1 MIHVAAAAISD
12 VQGRVLVSKR
22 PEHVHQGGLW
32 EFPGGKLK
40 QDESIEEALVR
51 ELREELGIQLL
62 HNEPLIRIRHAYGDR
77 SVLLDFRRV
86 THYSGKVKGLEGQ
99 PLRWLYP
106 TEMEAETFPEA
117 DRPVITALQLPER
130 YLITGN
136 DVAQPSQFLRRLDTA
151 LEQGVGIVQLRAHW
165 LEDDLYRALLLASL
179 SRCHSMGA
187 KLLINRP
194 QGVLDWLG
202 EADGIHFT
210 ARQLMSCTRRPLNEG
225 LLGASCHSLH
235 ELQQVERLGL
245 NYALLSPVRPTA
257 SHPQSPCLGWERFA
271 EWVGSV
277 NFPVYALGGM
287 RPGMQQQAKS
297 YGAQGI
303 AGIRIFWS
311 VNP

>member
-1 MIHVAAAAISD
+1 
-12 VQGRVLVSKR
+12 
-22 PEHVHQGGLW
+22 
-32 EFPGGKLK
+32 
-40 QDESIEEALVR
+40 
-51 ELREELGIQLL
+51 
-62 HNEPLIRIRHAYGDR
+62 
-77 SVLLDFRRV
+77 
-86 THYSGKVKGLEGQ
+86 
-99 PLRWLYP
+99 LYP
-106 TEMEAETFPEA
+106 TEMEPETFPEA

-130 YLITGN
+130 YLITGD

-151 LEQGVGIVQLRAHW
+151 LEQGVGIVQLRAHR
-165 LEDDLYRALLLASL
+165 LEDDAYRALLLASL

-194 QGVLDWLG
+194 QGVVDWLG

-235 ELQQVERLGL
+235 ELQQAERLGL
-245 NYALLSPVRPTA
+245 DYALLSPVRPTA
-257 SHPQSPCLGWERFA
+257 SHPHAPCLGWERFT
-271 EWVGSV
+271 EWVDSV

-303 AGIRIFWS
+303 AGISTFWS